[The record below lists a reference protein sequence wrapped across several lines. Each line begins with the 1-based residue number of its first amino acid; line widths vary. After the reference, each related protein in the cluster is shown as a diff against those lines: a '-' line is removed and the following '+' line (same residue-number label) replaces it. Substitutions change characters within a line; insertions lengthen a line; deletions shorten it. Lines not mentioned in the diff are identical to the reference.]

1 MRPHAWLACVFLCG
15 SLRIAAA
22 ATPADYA
29 YTFPLATG
37 AAAPSSAW
45 RVELTPEVYA
55 WVQDDGLRDIEIF
68 NAAGQPVPLARI
80 AGTTTTTTQELEF
93 PVPVLALPPT
103 TATTPAG
110 DLRLIIDRDSGG
122 RLRRIDAGEQTAA
135 APAQARDWLLDTSH
149 IEPAIERIQLDWTT
163 PASGVVARF
172 SIEAGDD
179 LQNWRNV
186 GNATVLVLEQDGARL
201 ERRELA
207 LGRVHAKYLR
217 LHRLDD
223 GAELGGL
230 RARARTLER
239 SSATP
244 AHAWVRAD
252 ATATGGTQGG
262 TARFE
267 YRLPAALP
275 IDRARIELAGD
286 NSLAPLV
293 LSARTF
299 GGARED
305 WRELVRV
312 TAFRLRQGEDT
323 LQNDALDLRSA
334 GRVRELRIDA
344 STPLA
349 AAPQL
354 TIGYTPD
361 AFVFLAEG
369 SGPYTLAAGSVHARH
384 SEYPV
389 DAALASLRAKLGR
402 DWQPPP
408 TALGAAVR
416 SGGETALRAPAPPL
430 PWRSWILWAVLVA
443 GAALVGAFAISLLRG
458 ASRGP

>member
-1 MRPHAWLACVFLCG
+1 MRTYGLLACFGLCG
-15 SLRIAAA
+15 SLHIAAA

-29 YTFPLATG
+29 YTFPVATG
-37 AAAPSSAW
+37 AAATSSAW

-55 WVQDDGLRDIEIF
+55 WVQDDALRDIEIF
-68 NAAGQPVPLARI
+68 NAAGQPVPLARLT
-80 AGTTTTTTQELEF
+80 AAATTTTQELEF
-93 PVPVLALPPT
+93 PVPVLALPPA
-103 TATTPAG
+103 TAAAPAG
-110 DLRLIIDRDSGG
+110 DLRLVIDRDAEG

-135 APAQARDWLLDTSH
+135 APAHARDWLLDTSG

-163 PASGVVARF
+163 PASGIVARF

-179 LQNWRNV
+179 LQSWRNV
-186 GNATVLVLEQDGARL
+186 GNATVLALEQDGARL

-207 LGRVHAKYLR
+207 LGRVRTKYLR

-244 AHAWVRAD
+244 ARAWVRAD
-252 ATATGGTQGG
+252 TTAAGHAQGG
-262 TARFE
+262 TARFD

-286 NSLAPLV
+286 NTLAPLV
-293 LSARTF
+293 LSARIS
-299 GGARED
+299 GSARAD
-305 WRELVRV
+305 WHELARV
-312 TAFRLRQGEDT
+312 TAFRLHQDEDT
-323 LQNDALDLRSA
+323 LQNDTLDLRSA
-334 GRVRELRIDA
+334 GRVRELRVEA

-354 TIGYTPD
+354 TLGYAPD
-361 AFVFLAEG
+361 VFVFLAEG
-369 SGPYTLAAGSVHARH
+369 SGPYTLAAGSLRARH
-384 SEYPV
+384 AEYPV
-389 DAALASLRAKLGR
+389 DAALASLRAKFGR

-408 TALGAAVR
+408 ATLGAAVR
-416 SGGETALRAPAPPL
+416 SGGATALRAPAPPL

-458 ASRGP
+458 ASREP